1 MERNILRKRISQ
13 GEQLVGEAQE
23 TIKKGDS
30 VKYLQG
36 LEELSKNRTIDECTT
51 TTKDANLTRQKPHH
65 PWAYSN
71 GM

>member
-13 GEQLVGEAQE
+13 GEQLVSEAQE

-51 TTKDANLTRQKPHH
+51 TTKDANLTRQKPYHS
-65 PWAYSN
+65 WAH
-71 GM
+71 